1 MRKFYTT
8 LLLSLAG
15 LSGAWAQQDAIRV
28 SNLNDFLE
36 ALNKQNA
43 NIVLEED
50 IDFEGNYCY
59 FYSPSNKF
67 HGSIDGNGHSIK
79 NFKMNVEESGI
90 GGIISSDERHAL
102 IQYAEGATFKNLT
115 LDNMMVKHSSMV
127 AGLVGSSKDCTYEKV
142 YIKNSE
148 ISAYLNYAGGLVYES
163 EHDKFYDCTT
173 DENTSVSTQGS
184 FALSLN
190 QAAYAGG
197 LVGKAKYSTF
207 TDCINRAE
215 VSGRLSV
222 VGGIV
227 ASDNSSY
234 FTRCVNFGYVHH
246 NSSSQKNDDNL
257 GGIVAQATYSDFVE
271 CINFGKLYCEDAN
284 GGGIV
289 GSGKHVTISNCLN
302 TSQELVFSQPT
313 CGGIIGYAENS
324 MVTSS
329 VSNADYPLIG
339 SEKSMNPAS
348 GNNYRLEI
356 GNHKTSDWV
365 MNVSEKQMASGI
377 VARWLNNSNDNRVK
391 AKPTWYQVYMQEK
404 YPHPSNIRLHLYEN
418 VIETHH
424 IDGCVLI
431 SDASELLEF
440 AKKVNN
446 GDQFACAKLGDD
458 IDLSSY
464 GNWMPIG
471 NSKNPFRGS
480 FDGQGQTIRGLRVSI
495 ESNDEGAGLF
505 GVAGAGADIHDI
517 NLADNC
523 MVSNTGDGGAAGI
536 LGRVN
541 IGSAWGNVVIESC
554 GSHAMV
560 SGKKHAGA
568 ILGRVTTSDKD
579 KNVRTYINAC
589 YNMGKIHASESNSGL
604 LCGYAQN
611 SGYIT
616 NSWAGGVIR
625 SWNAGDPVPYDSKNP
640 SGEKEYFA
648 GYDKNIS
655 IANCYTTQ
663 STGAEDDASQMGVE
677 KIDDNALRSG
687 ELTYKLN
694 GFETVGNLRFYQKIG
709 QDAIPMNR
717 WSGGVTVYAY
727 LVDNQLYYTNDDELS
742 AFDTFG
748 AIRVKKDNSLALLD
762 GNSKS
767 TVAFDKEIT
776 VRKAE
781 LERSFKANVP
791 STLMLPF
798 SAEIGTEN
806 HVHLFT
812 LEEMKKNYSEEWD
825 DYYEWVAVMKE
836 VEDGKL
842 EAYTPYLAMFDEDTD
857 GMGFNN
863 VTLKPAETAV
873 TQRGDWFFMGQS
885 TYREIT
891 IDDFFNDKL
900 YYYGYAGM
908 EYDGFKLGQFAM
920 LSRGATIAP
929 FRCFLFYKNLEVF
942 PGLVIDIET
951 KKAPTRAMTDGD
963 NEGGKVSREDMPE
976 QIQIVLKGANGETGI
991 GKIDTKT
998 GEFTFQGWYDLNGNR
1013 VEEGYQGVR
1022 VGNGK
1027 KVIVK

>member
-1 MRKFYTT
+1 M
-8 LLLSLAG
+8 LSLAG

-28 SNLNDFLE
+28 SNLYDFLE

-67 HGSIDGNGHSIK
+67 HGSIDGKGHSIK

-90 GGIISSDERHAL
+90 GSIISSDERHAL

-163 EHDKFYDCTT
+163 EHDKFYNCTT

-227 ASDNSSY
+227 ASDNTSY

-246 NSSSQKNDDNL
+246 NSSSQKDDDNL
-257 GGIVAQATYSDFVE
+257 GGIVAQANYSDFVE
-271 CINFGKLYCEDAN
+271 CVNIGKLYCEDAN

-289 GSGKHVTISNCLN
+289 GSGKHVIINNCLN
-302 TSQELVFSQPT
+302 TSQELMFSKPT
-313 CGGIIGYAENS
+313 CGAIIGYAENS
-324 MVTSS
+324 KVASCL
-329 VSNADYPLIG
+329 SNADYPILG

-356 GNHKTSDWV
+356 SNHNIGTWEMGVSKTT
-365 MNVSEKQMASGI
+365 MISGI
-377 VARWLNNSNDNRVK
+377 VARWLNNSNENRGK
-391 AKPTWYQVYMQEK
+391 AKPVWYQYTAYNE
-404 YPHPSNIRLHLYEN
+404 YPHPANRKVDPYDIAVEVDYIVDR
-418 VIETHH
+418 T
-424 IDGCVLI
+424 LI
-431 SDASELLEF
+431 TKASELIEF
-440 AKKVNN
+440 AKMVNN
-446 GDQFACAKLGDD
+446 GDQFACAILAND

-464 GNWMPIG
+464 DFWTPIG
-471 NSKNPFRGS
+471 NSKTPFRGI
-480 FDGQGQTIRGLRVSI
+480 FDGQGHTIRGLRASGD
-495 ESNDEGAGLF
+495 SNDDGVGLF
-505 GVAGAGADIHDI
+505 GVAGAGAEIREVT
-517 NLADNC
+517 LADNC
-523 MVSNTGDGGAAGI
+523 MVSNIGDGGAAGI

-541 IGSAWGNVVIESC
+541 IGSAWGNVVIEKC
-554 GSHAMV
+554 GNYALV
-560 SGKKHAGA
+560 NGKKHAGA

-579 KNVRTYINAC
+579 KNVRAYINQC
-589 YNMGKIHASESNSGL
+589 FNMGKIHASESNSGL

-625 SWNAGDPVPYDSKNP
+625 SWNAGDTAPYDSKNP
-640 SGEKEYFA
+640 TGEKEYFA
-648 GYDKNIS
+648 GYDRNLF
-655 IANCYTTQ
+655 IANCFAIQ
-663 STGAEDDASQMGVE
+663 STGVEKDASQMGVE
-677 KIDDNALRSG
+677 KLDDSALTSG
-687 ELTYKLN
+687 EITYKLN
-694 GFETVGNLRFYQKIG
+694 GFATEGNLRFYQQIG
-709 QDAIPMNR
+709 KDTIPMF
-717 WSGGVTVYAY
+717 SSCGGDIVYAY
-727 LVDNQLYYTNDDELS
+727 IVDNQQLYTNDKES
-742 AFDTFG
+742 STFYTFG
-748 AIRVKKDNSLALLD
+748 PIRVKKDGSLALLD
-762 GNSKS
+762 GDSKS
-767 TVAFDKEIT
+767 TIAFDKEIA
-776 VRKAE
+776 VGRAE

-998 GEFTFQGWYDLNGNR
+998 GEFTFEGWYDLNGNR

-1027 KVIVK
+1027 KVLIKK

>member
-1 MRKFYTT
+1 MRKLYTT
-8 LLLSLAG
+8 LLLSLAC

-28 SNLNDFLE
+28 SNLNDFRE
-36 ALNKQNA
+36 ALKNSKA
-43 NIVLEED
+43 NIVLEDD
-50 IDFEGNYCY
+50 IDFGGNYY
-59 FYSPSNKF
+59 KLFTRSNKF
-67 HGSIDGNGHSIK
+67 RGTIDGNKHSIK
-79 NFKMNVEESGI
+79 NFKMGLENDIEYYG
-90 GGIISSDERHAL
+90 L
-102 IQYAEGATFKNLT
+102 IQFAEGATFKNLT
-115 LDNMMVKHSSMV
+115 LDNIIVKGKECV
-127 AGLVGSSKDCTYEKV
+127 AGLVGNSKNCKYENI
-142 YIKNSE
+142 YLKNSE
-148 ISAYLNYAGGLVYES
+148 ITYYSNATYIGGLVYASDHDTFTSCTTDNNTSVRASEFAGGLVYEA
-163 EHDKFYDCTT
+163 TV
-173 DENTSVSTQGS
+173 SV
-184 FALSLN
+184 
-190 QAAYAGG
+190 
-197 LVGKAKYSTF
+197 F

-215 VSGRLSV
+215 VSGVFGR

-227 ASDNSSY
+227 AYDKYSI
-234 FTRCVNFGYVHH
+234 FTRCVNSGYVHH
-246 NSSSQKNDDNL
+246 ASEYFKTDDEL
-257 GGIVAQATYSDFVE
+257 GGIVAVASSSYLQE
-271 CINFGKLYCEDAN
+271 CINQGKLYCEDQN

-289 GSGKHVTISNCLN
+289 GSGKDVDIINCLN
-302 TSQELVFSQPT
+302 MSQELMFSQPT

-324 MVTSS
+324 RVSS
-329 VSNADYPLIG
+329 CLSNADYPLIG
-339 SEKSMNPAS
+339 TEKSMKANS

-377 VARWLNNSNDNRVK
+377 VARWLNNSNDNRMK
-391 AKPTWYQVYMQEK
+391 FKPTWYQIYMQDK
-404 YPHPSNIRLHLYEN
+404 YPHPSNIGLELYEF

-464 GNWMPIG
+464 DNWMPIG

-480 FDGQGQTIRGLRVSI
+480 FDGMGNTIRGLRVSI
-495 ESNDEGAGLF
+495 DSNDDGAGLF

-536 LGRVN
+536 LGRVS

-554 GSHAMV
+554 SSHAMV
-560 SGKKHAGA
+560 SGNKHAGA
-568 ILGRVTTSDKD
+568 ILGRITTSDKN
-579 KNVRTYINAC
+579 KNVMTYINAC
-589 YNMGKIHASESNSGL
+589 YNMGKIYASEGNSGL
-604 LCGYAQN
+604 LCGYTQN

-616 NSWAGGVIR
+616 NSWAGGFIG
-625 SWNAGDPVPYDSKNP
+625 SWKANDTVPYDSKNP

-663 STGAEDDASQMGVE
+663 STCAENDASQMGVE
-677 KIDDNALRSG
+677 KIDDSALSSG

-694 GFETVGNLRFYQKIG
+694 CFETVGNLSFYQKIG

-742 AFDTFG
+742 AFDTYG
-748 AIRVKKDNSLALLD
+748 PIRVKKDNSLALLD
-762 GNSKS
+762 GDSKS

-781 LERSFKANVP
+781 FIRKFKANVP

-812 LEEMKKNYSEEWD
+812 LEEMKKDYSEEYE

-836 VEDGKL
+836 VEDGKID
-842 EAYTPYLAMFDEDTD
+842 AYTPYLALFDEDTD
-857 GMGFNN
+857 VMRFND
-863 VTLKPAETAV
+863 VTLKPAKTAV
-873 TQRGDWFFMGQS
+873 TERDDWCFVGQS

-900 YYYGYAGM
+900 YYYGYTGM

-920 LSRGATIAP
+920 LTYGASIAP
-929 FRCFLFYKNLEVF
+929 FRCFLYYKNLDRV
-942 PGLVIDIET
+942 PGSWIDIVT
-951 KKAPTRAMTDGD
+951 KKASTRAMTDGD

-991 GKIDTKT
+991 GKIDTET
-998 GEFTFQGWYDLNGNR
+998 GEFRFQGWYDLNGNR

-1022 VGNGK
+1022 VGGGK
-1027 KVIVK
+1027 KVMIKEY